1 VPATIVPRVQPNSKN
16 YHHISISDNGI
27 GFDPAFSERI
37 FELFQRLHPKAI
49 FEGTGI
55 GLSICKKIVE
65 GHNGVMIAEG
75 ELGVGSTFHMYLPE
89 MSSQDLV
96 IA

>member
-1 VPATIVPRVQPNSKN
+1 
-16 YHHISISDNGI
+16 
-27 GFDPAFSERI
+27 
-37 FELFQRLHPKAI
+37 
-49 FEGTGI
+49 
-55 GLSICKKIVE
+55 VE